1 MADLAVS
8 LLVTPIVD
16 MAIKKALSLISEEF
30 HAINGVKKDI
40 EKLQG
45 TLRTIKNVLKDAE
58 EKQLTNRSLKD
69 WLGKLEDAAY
79 DTEDILDAFSTEV
92 HLWNR
97 KQPVPGQP
105 PFSVSKFS
113 FQRDIAGKI
122 KKILT
127 RLDEIDHDSK
137 QFQLLHN
144 DSVPETQ
151 NRAPQT
157 GFFVDSTTVV
167 GREDDKNKMVELLL
181 SGDLDKEGEISV
193 IPIIG
198 MGGLGKTT
206 LAQLVYNDERVKEC
220 FEFKMWVSVN
230 IDFDLSRILKDI
242 IEYHTEMKYDLNLS
256 LSLLES
262 RFLEFLAGKK
272 FLLVLDNVWNDDYM
286 KWEPLK
292 NILKQ
297 GGRGSK
303 VLITSRTSKVSAI
316 MGTQDPYRLDSLPEE
331 KCWLLFQKIAFEQCN
346 LSSERRGELE
356 SIGRNIIRK
365 CQFLPLAV
373 KVMAGLLRGNDDVRK
388 WQMIL
393 RSDIW
398 DAEGDNPTIFPAL
411 KLSYDQL
418 SSHLKQCYAFCSIF
432 PKAYIFDK
440 KELVKFWVAEGFIQ
454 ESGQETGTECF
465 DKLLMRSFFQVLNV
479 DNKERYRMHDLI
491 HDLARHVSLPY
502 CCQVEDANISDPFN
516 FRHASL
522 LCKDVEQPLIK
533 LINTSKRLRT
543 LLFHKE
549 HLKDLK
555 LQALDNMFHTMT
567 YIRVLDLSSSTIL
580 ELPQSIEK
588 LKLLRY
594 LDLSKTEIRRLP
606 DSLCNLYNLQTLKL
620 LGCLWLFELPR
631 DLRKLINL
639 QHLELDDMFWHK
651 ITRLPPGMGKLTS
664 LQNLHAFHTGSEKG
678 FGIEE
683 LKDMVYLAGTL
694 HISKLENAA
703 NAREAKLNQKES
715 LDKLVLEW
723 SNRDADPE
731 DQAAEETV
739 LEDLQ
744 PHSNLEELQIC
755 HYRGTRLPVWMRDG
769 LLQKLVTVSLKHCTK
784 CKVLSLGRLPHLRQL
799 CIKGMQEL
807 EDWPE
812 VEFPSLDTLKI
823 SNCPKLRKLHSFFPI
838 LRVLNIKK
846 CDSLKALAVTPSLR
860 FLILVNNLVLE
871 DWQEISGTVL
881 NSRNQPIGRMHSY
894 QHLLELKIISCP
906 KLPSLPRIF
915 APQKLEISGCELL
928 TALPVPELSQRLQH
942 LELEDCRDGTL
953 VEAIPATSSLYSLVI
968 SNISNIT
975 SLPILPHLPGLKALY
990 IRNCKDLVSLSQQ
1003 AAPLQDLTFLKLLSI
1018 QSCPELVSL
1027 TAEGLSITLEC
1038 LMIGS
1043 CPNLESLGPMD
1054 VLKRLT
1060 SLKDLYIE
1068 DCPKLKCLPEEGVP
1082 ASLEHLVIQGCPLL
1096 MEQCRKEGGGGP
1108 DWLKVKD
1115 IPDLEIDSIDDTL
1128 GLPHES
1134 SKPRP
1139 SSSARWYHHLA
1150 CCKGQTSKGKK
1161 VVGDPSTSE

>member
-16 MAIKKALSLISEEF
+16 MAIKKALSLINEEF
-30 HAINGVKKDI
+30 HAIYGVKKDI

-69 WLGKLEDAAY
+69 WLEKLEDAAY

-97 KQPVPGQP
+97 KQGQP
-105 PFSVSKFS
+105 PSSVMSRRPK
-113 FQRDIAGKI
+113 
-122 KKILT
+122 T
-127 RLDEIDHDSK
+127 
-137 QFQLLHN
+137 
-144 DSVPETQ
+144 VP
-151 NRAPQT
+151 PKLV
-157 GFFVDSTTVV
+157 FVDSTTV
-167 GREDDKNKMVELLL
+167 VELLL

-220 FEFKMWVSVN
+220 FEFRMWVSVN
-230 IDFDLSRILKDI
+230 VDFDLSRILKDI

-316 MGTQDPYRLDSLPEE
+316 MGTQDPYMLDSLPEE
-331 KCWLLFQKIAFEQCN
+331 KCWSLFQKIAFEQCN

-356 SIGRNIIRK
+356 SIG
-365 CQFLPLAV
+365 
-373 KVMAGLLRGNDDVRK
+373 LLRGNDDVGK

-393 RSDIW
+393 RNDIW
-398 DAEGDNPTIFPAL
+398 DAEGDNPRIIPAL

-479 DNKERYRMHDLI
+479 DNKVRYRMHDLI
-491 HDLARHVSLPY
+491 HDLARHVSRPY

-533 LINTSKRLRT
+533 LISASKRLRT

-631 DLRKLINL
+631 DLGKLINL

-664 LQNLHAFHTGSEKG
+664 LQNLHAFHTSSEKG

-683 LKDMVYLAGTL
+683 LKDMVYLAGKL
-694 HISKLENAA
+694 HISKLENAV

-744 PHSNLEELQIC
+744 PHSNLKELQIC

-812 VEFPSLDTLKI
+812 VEFPSLATLKI

-838 LRVLNIKK
+838 LR
-846 CDSLKALAVTPSLR
+846 ALAVTPSLM
-860 FLILVNNLVLE
+860 FLILVNNPVLE

-881 NSRNQPIGRMHSY
+881 NSRNQPIGQMHSY
-894 QHLLELKIISCP
+894 RHLLELKIICCP
-906 KLPSLPRIF
+906 KLPALPRI
-915 APQKLEISGCELL
+915 LL
-928 TALPVPELSQRLQH
+928 HRSWRSAGLSQRLQH
-942 LELEDCRDGTL
+942 LELDACQDGKL

-990 IRNCKDLVSLSQQ
+990 IRNCKDLVSFSQK

-1027 TAEGLSITLEC
+1027 PAEGLSITLEC

-1043 CPNLESLGPMD
+1043 CPNLESLGPVD

-1068 DCPKLKCLPEEGVP
+1068 DCPKLKCLPEKGVP
-1082 ASLEHLVIQGCPLL
+1082 TSLEHLVIQGCPLL